1 MRVFV
6 TGATGFVGS
15 LVVQDLL
22 AHGYEVVGLAR
33 SDKSAAAL
41 ERIGVGVVQG
51 STEDLDVLTTAA
63 AGTDGV
69 IHTAYIHD
77 FSPTADPMRFAEI
90 DRDAIAAFGEAL
102 AGTGKPL
109 VAAAGLPSVAPGVT
123 ATEDDKAPDNP
134 PYPRFTEQ
142 AAIAL
147 VGKGVR
153 VSVVRMAPS
162 VRGEGDPNFVLMLT
176 RLARA
181 KGSSAYVGEGA
192 NAWSAVHRL
201 DAARLYR
208 LALEQAPAGTLLN
221 AVADEAV
228 PFKDVAAAIGRS
240 LNLPVRSV
248 SAEEAPGHF
257 GMPLAIFAQ
266 LDVPACAKRTREQF
280 GWEPVEPGLSCCIPR
295 RACSTATQDIMPPTP
310 PWSLRSGACSP
321 EPSPRLRPARGRCS
335 SRSAKAKSACCATC
349 RPT

>member
-15 LVVQDLL
+15 PVVQDLL
-22 AHGYEVVGLAR
+22 AHGHEVVGLAR

-41 ERIGVGVVQG
+41 ERGGVGVVRG
-51 STEDLDVLTTAA
+51 TTEDLDVLKTAA
-63 AGTDGV
+63 ADTDGV

-77 FSPTADPMRFAEI
+77 FSPTANPMRFAEI

-109 VAAAGLPSVAPGVT
+109 VVAAGLPAVAPGVT

-162 VRGEGDPNFVLMLT
+162 VHGEGDLNFVLMLT
-176 RLARA
+176 RLALA
-181 KGSSAYVGEGA
+181 KGVSAYVGEGA
-192 NAWSAVHRL
+192 NLVGGASAGRGPAVPPGAGAGARR
-201 DAARLYR
+201 DAAERGR
-208 LALEQAPAGTLLN
+208 GRGRAVQGRRRRHRPQPEPAGQ
-221 AVADEAV
+221 V
-228 PFKDVAAAIGRS
+228 GQR
-240 LNLPVRSV
+240 
-248 SAEEAPGHF
+248 
-257 GMPLAIFAQ
+257 
-266 LDVPACAKRTREQF
+266 
-280 GWEPVEPGLSCCIPR
+280 
-295 RACSTATQDIMPPTP
+295 
-310 PWSLRSGACSP
+310 
-321 EPSPRLRPARGRCS
+321 
-335 SRSAKAKSACCATC
+335 
-349 RPT
+349 